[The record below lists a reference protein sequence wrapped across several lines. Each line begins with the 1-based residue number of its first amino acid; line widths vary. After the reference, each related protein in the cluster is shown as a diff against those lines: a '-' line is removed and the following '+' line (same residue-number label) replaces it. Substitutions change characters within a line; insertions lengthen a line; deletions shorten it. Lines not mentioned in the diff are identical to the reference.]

1 MSTRKTPPGAAK
13 IQSYQTQTYRAAFD
27 QLTRIAA
34 ELEEG
39 ETDLD
44 RVLPLLAEAQ
54 AAYEVCRGRI
64 EALRTA
70 LGGETPAP
78 NLQGTD
84 ADSEDDPNNQ
94 ETDDQDNELED
105 FF

>member
-1 MSTRKTPPGAAK
+1 MSTKKSSPGAAR
-13 IQSYQTQTYRAAFD
+13 TQTYRAAFD
-27 QLTRIAA
+27 QLTRVAA

-70 LGGETPAP
+70 LGEEPPAP
-78 NLQGTD
+78 SLLESEEAG
-84 ADSEDDPNNQ
+84 EDDS
-94 ETDDQDNELED
+94 DDEEDELED

>member
-1 MSTRKTPPGAAK
+1 MSTRKTPPGAART
-13 IQSYQTQTYRAAFD
+13 QSYRAAYD

-70 LGGETPAP
+70 LGEETPAP
-78 NLQGTD
+78 NLLDTD
-84 ADSEDDPNNQ
+84 DSEGDDS
-94 ETDDQDNELED
+94 EAGQDELED

>member
-1 MSTRKTPPGAAK
+1 VSTRKAPPGAAR
-13 IQSYQTQTYRAAFD
+13 TQTYRAAYD

-39 ETDLD
+39 EADLD
-44 RVLPLLAEAQ
+44 QVLPLLAEAQ

-70 LGGETPAP
+70 LGEEQPAP
-78 NLQGTD
+78 NLLDTEAEGENPD
-84 ADSEDDPNNQ
+84 EDSDD
-94 ETDDQDNELED
+94 DDQLED